1 MLFREGDYM
10 RKIIGLFMAV
20 VMTLTCLAFGATA
33 VYAAEVIPVYLNGE
47 KITFD
52 SNDAQPQIFSSR
64 TYVPIRKTAESLGLS
79 IDWNSKTETL
89 TFTREGYTIAHTMRS
104 NIVYVNGDPVTFD
117 TKSINRQNR
126 TLMPVR
132 MLAESI
138 GADVEW
144 DDSARCVYI
153 TTATPKV
160 KTVSASQTVV
170 PSGTEITLTATA
182 SDATSVRFVDSDT
195 KAVVSEVSQYTEA
208 TDGTRT
214 FSCKVTPSN
223 DTSDSVIKTY
233 YVYPGTGSSFIET
246 LDSSGKVSVMVSSS
260 VTTTETTTET
270 TTSKST
276 SYEVGVQDNY
286 ESDHMV
292 SLKVNKTSLEVDE
305 YLQITVKTDSEVNRV
320 KVTNST
326 NEKNAV
332 ASTYDKS
339 GDDRVFTIKTK
350 LTQKGKNTLSVYL
363 STEDGGYESDAQNII
378 VKVTDEDDDSDTE
391 YDDME
396 IIDIDTPDD
405 EIYKGEEVT
414 VDIYTSKD
422 ITEVAIYNSD
432 DKRMASTAFKNKTY
446 SNKYRW
452 RLTFDMDSDDTA
464 KYTVYAYNADGDET
478 KDTFKLEGDSYSKSD
493 IVVVSVVQK
502 TKDVEEGEDCKLIV
516 RTTKSA
522 EKVVIKTKG
531 GKELA
536 TSTSG
541 SSASSGIKEFKV
553 TIEAQDSDTTYV
565 AYAYDDDDDVDSRK
579 FTLDV
584 DEEETPEINSV
595 ELSDTTVDVDD
606 DVDVTVYTNQA
617 VEKLWIEDASGD
629 RVSKKLTKPD
639 DETSDEYIWELD
651 FTAEKSGSRVSYV
664 VIAQGDSSTDI
675 DEYDFKIRVDK

>member
-1 MLFREGDYM
+1 M
-10 RKIIGLFMAV
+10 RKIIGLLMSV
-20 VMTLTCLAFGATA
+20 VMAFTCLSLGATA
-33 VYAAEVIPVYLNGE
+33 VYADDVIPVYLNGE
-47 KITFD
+47 RITFD

-64 TYVPIRKTAESLGLS
+64 TYVPIRKTAESLGLT

-104 NIVYVNGDPVTFD
+104 NIVYVNGSPVTFD

-170 PSGTEITLTATA
+170 SSGTEITLTATA
-182 SDATSVRFVDSDT
+182 TDATAVRFVDSDT

-214 FSCKVTPSN
+214 FSCKVSPSN
-223 DTSDSVIKTY
+223 NAEDSVIKTY

-246 LDSSGKVSVMVSSS
+246 LDSSGKVSIMVSNANATT
-260 VTTTETTTET
+260 TTTETTTET

-286 ESDHMV
+286 ESDHIV
-292 SLKVNKTSLEVDE
+292 SIKPNKTTLEVDE
-305 YLQITVKTDSEVNRV
+305 YLQLTIKTDNEVNRV
-320 KVTNST
+320 KVTNNT

-332 ASTYDKS
+332 ASTYDTS
-339 GDDRVFTIKTK
+339 GSDRVFTIKTK

-363 STEDGGYESDAQNII
+363 STEDGGYESDAQDVII
-378 VKVTDEDDDSDTE
+378 KVTDEDDDSDTE

-405 EIYKGEEVT
+405 EVYKGEEVT

-432 DKRMASTAFKNKTY
+432 DKRMASTGFKNKTY

-452 RLTFDMDSDDTA
+452 RLTFDMDSDDTE
-464 KYTVYAYNADGDET
+464 KYTVYAYNEDGDET

-493 IVVVSVVQK
+493 IVVLSVVQK
-502 TKDVEEGEDCKLIV
+502 TQDVEEGEDCKLIV

-536 TSTSG
+536 TSTTS
-541 SSASSGIKEFKV
+541 SSASSSVKEFKV

-584 DEEETPEINSV
+584 DEEENPEINSV

-617 VEKLWIEDASGD
+617 VEKIWIEDSSGD

-651 FTAEKSGSRVSYV
+651 FTAEKAGSRVSYV
-664 VIAQGDSSTDI
+664 VVAQGDSSTNI